1 MMKQAARRFIGKRTL
16 LPALLPLM
24 LLVFALV
31 APRAAAQTTTV
42 TNPTT
47 LVFAPSADHDARL
60 TDGRLRVEYYR
71 FDVYS
76 VGASAP
82 FQSTNLGRP
91 TPGSD
96 GSITYNFSSAIAAW
110 PLPGGNYEARVAV
123 VGPEGSA
130 ASAPSNPFNFV
141 SSCSYGLSGTSAS
154 APAAGGTAQ
163 VSVTTGSGCAWTA
176 SESVSWLT
184 LSTAGGTGSGTVT
197 ITAAA
202 NTTTSARTG
211 VVTVAGQA
219 FTVTQAAAPPPCSYT
234 LSATSASVPAAGGT
248 TPVNVATASAC
259 AWTATESLS
268 WVSLNT
274 TSGTGNGSVV
284 ITATANTSTS
294 ARTGVVTVAGQAFTI
309 TQAGTTPCS
318 YTLSATS
325 ASVPAAGGTTQVSV
339 TAGSSCAWTASE
351 SLSWASLSTTGGTGN
366 GTVTITV
373 AANTSTSA
381 RSGGVTVAG
390 QTFTVTQAGA
400 GAPPCSYTLSGTSA
414 SVPAGGGGTQVSVTT
429 TSACAWTASESLSWV
444 SLSTASGTGNGTVVM
459 TVAANTS
466 TTRTGTVT
474 VASQAFTI
482 TQAGTTP
489 PTTGLPAPWQNRD
502 IGSVGLAGSS
512 SYSSGIYTVTGS
524 GSDIWGTA
532 DSFQYAYQPLSGNG
546 QIVARVTSMQNTHYS
561 AKAGVMLRESLASN
575 SRQVLLNVRPNG
587 GVELLS
593 RSAAGGSTV
602 SLASGV
608 TQAMPA
614 WLRLARDGTTVTAS
628 VSADGTTWRTV
639 GTVTVSM
646 GSSAHVG
653 LAVNSHNTGTR
664 NTATFDNVSVGAL
677 PTPTPLPS
685 PWATQDI
692 GSVGLSGS
700 ATYSSGTFAVTG
712 AGSDIWGTA
721 DSFRYVYQQLSGDG
735 EIVAR
740 VTSMQN
746 THYYAKAG
754 VMLRE
759 SPASNSRQVLL
770 NVLPD
775 RNVRLLSRSATG
787 GSTVS
792 LVSGVTQ
799 AMPAW
804 LRLRRT
810 GTTITASISSNGTS
824 WTTVGTTTVSL
835 GSSPH
840 VGLAVTS
847 LNTAARNTATFD
859 SVTVVR

>member
-1 MMKQAARRFIGKRTL
+1 MTEQARRFIGTCAL
-16 LPALLPLM
+16 LYALLPLT
-24 LLVFALV
+24 LLVFALA
-31 APRAAAQTTTV
+31 APPAAAQTTPV

-47 LVFAPSADHDARL
+47 LVFTPSADHDARL
-60 TDGRLRVEYYR
+60 PDGRLKVASYR

-96 GSITYNFSSAIAAW
+96 GSISYDFSSAIAAW
-110 PLPGGNYEARVAV
+110 PLPGGNYEARVAA
-123 VGPEGSA
+123 VGPEGTA
-130 ASAPSNPFNFV
+130 ASTPSNPFNFA
-141 SSCSYGLSGTSAS
+141 SSCSYALSGTSAS
-154 APAAGGTAQ
+154 ATAAGGTAQ
-163 VSVTTGSGCAWTA
+163 VGVTTAGTCTWTA
-176 SESVSWLT
+176 S
-184 LSTAGGTGSGTVT
+184 
-197 ITAAA
+197 
-202 NTTTSARTG
+202 
-211 VVTVAGQA
+211 
-219 FTVTQAAAPPPCSYT
+219 
-234 LSATSASVPAAGGT
+234 
-248 TPVNVATASAC
+248 
-259 AWTATESLS
+259 ESLS
-268 WVSLNT
+268 WVSLNN
-274 TSGTGNGSVV
+274 TSGTGSGSVT
-284 ITATANTSTS
+284 ITIAANTSTS

-309 TQAGTTPCS
+309 TQAGATPCS
-318 YTLSATS
+318 YTLSGTS
-325 ASVPAAGGTTQVSV
+325 ASVPASGGTTPVNV
-339 TAGSSCAWTASE
+339 ATAGSCAWTASE
-351 SLSWASLSTTGGTGN
+351 SLSWASLNTASGTGN
-366 GTVTITV
+366 GSVTITV
-373 AANTSTSA
+373 AANTSASA
-381 RSGGVTVAG
+381 RTGVVTVAG
-390 QTFTVTQAGA
+390 QAFTITQAGVT
-400 GAPPCSYTLSGTSA
+400 PCSFTLSSTSA
-414 SVPAGGGGTQVSVTT
+414 SLPAAAGTTQIGVTAG
-429 TSACAWTASESLSWV
+429 SACTWTASESLSWV
-444 SLSTASGTGNGTVVM
+444 SLSTAGGTGNGSVTVTVAANTSTSSRSGVVTIAGQMVTINQAGAGAPPCSYTLSNTSASVPAGGGGTQVTVTTTSACAWTAAESLSWVSLNTTSGTGSGTVVM
-459 TVAANTS
+459 TVAANSS

-474 VASQAFTI
+474 VAGQGFTI

-489 PTTGLPAPWQNRD
+489 PATGLPAPWQNQD
-502 IGSVGLAGSS
+502 IGSVGMTGSS
-512 SYSSGIYTVTGS
+512 SYASGIYTVTGS

-546 QIVARVTSMQNTHYS
+546 QIVARVTSMQNTHYY
-561 AKAGVMLRESLASN
+561 AKAGVMLRESPASN
-575 SRQVLLNVRPNG
+575 SRQVLLNVLPDGNVR
-587 GVELLS
+587 LLS
-593 RSAAGGSTV
+593 RSATGGSTV

-614 WLRLARDGTTVTAS
+614 WLRLARNGTTVTAS

-653 LAVNSHNTGTR
+653 LAVTSRNTGTR

-677 PTPTPLPS
+677 PASTALPS
-685 PWATQDI
+685 PWATHDI

-835 GSSPH
+835 GSSPY